1 MYDIVIKGGRV
12 IDPAQGINTIRDIG
26 VSEGKISEIS
36 DSIEDGK
43 SKKTI
48 DARGKIVSPGLIDL
62 HAHVAYGVIG
72 NGLAPDDC
80 GVRSGVT
87 TICDCGST
95 GVANFNDFR
104 DKVIS
109 KAQTDVFCLLHVMP
123 NGLGVMPENWRL
135 SDINTRAMIDTIEAN
150 REIVKGVKI
159 RATGAMVRALGL
171 EGMKLTKRIAAEA
184 GVPVM
189 IHLGTYPEEPVSEEE
204 MDKFTREM
212 LNLLD
217 AGDILTHI
225 FTWKKGG
232 VIKPDGRVM
241 PELRAALERGV
252 LLDVANARFH
262 YSIDIARI
270 AMEQGIVP
278 HSLSTDLTIDSFRN
292 LVFSL
297 LVTMS
302 KFLAIGFDIE
312 QLIRMTTM
320 NPASVLTGGKDRG
333 SLKKGMP
340 ADISILEL
348 QEGSYRFNDG
358 IEGKTFTGDTLIT
371 PVVTFKSG
379 REFASESRLQI
390 RGS

>member
-1 MYDIVIKGGRV
+1 MYDTIIKGGRV
-12 IDPAQGINTIRDIG
+12 IDPAQGINSIRDIG
-26 VSEGKISEIS
+26 VSEGKIAEMS
-36 DSIEDGK
+36 DCIEDGK
-43 SKKTI
+43 AKKTI

-62 HAHVAYGVIG
+62 HAHVAFGVIG
-72 NGLAPDDC
+72 NGLPPDDC

-95 GVANFNDFR
+95 GIANFKDFR
-104 DKVIS
+104 DQVIS
-109 KAQTDVFCLLHVMP
+109 KAQTDVFCLLHIVP
-123 NGLGVMPENWRL
+123 NGLGVMPENWRI
-135 SDINTRAMIDTIEAN
+135 SDIDTRELIDTIEAN
-150 REIVKGVKI
+150 REIIKGVKI
-159 RATGAMVRALGL
+159 RATGAMVRGLGL
-171 EGMKLTKRIAAEA
+171 EGMKLAKRTAAEA
-184 GVPVM
+184 GVPLM
-189 IHLGTYPEEPVSEEE
+189 IHLGAYPEEPVSEEE
-204 MDKFTREM
+204 MDLFTREM

-217 AGDILTHI
+217 KGDILTHI

-241 PELRAALERGV
+241 PELRAALKRGV
-252 LLDVANARFH
+252 ILDVANARYH

-270 AMEQGIVP
+270 AMEQGIIP
-278 HSLSTDLTIDSFRN
+278 HTLSTDLSNISFDT

-302 KFLAIGFDIE
+302 KFLTIGFDIE

-340 ADISILEL
+340 ADISILDL
-348 QEGSYRFNDG
+348 QEGSYRFYDG

-371 PVVTFKSG
+371 PMLTLKSG
-379 REFASESRLQI
+379 REIISKSRY
-390 RGS
+390 GAG